1 MMKSASHDLKFFT
14 NEADATLY
22 DRFVSTLQH
31 AQFFDVLVGYFR
43 TSGFKRLADVLE
55 HTEKVRILVGINID
69 RRAYDGWQHAMAT
82 SSTQQHP
89 QGSFD
94 FQAHDTTRQ
103 AFLNNL
109 QHEMATSEDSLIV
122 EQATHQFLAFLRAG
136 KLELRAYPLANIHAK
151 VYILRFPENF
161 MEYGKVITGSS
172 NFSENGLVA
181 QREFN
186 VELKDRPDVDYALE
200 KFEAL
205 WAEGV
210 DLSEAYVD
218 TITRKTWLSDSITPY
233 QIYLKFL
240 YEYFK
245 EDINLD
251 AEALYSLPAGFLDL
265 AYQRQAV
272 LAAKKILDGY
282 DGVFLADV
290 VGLGKTFIS
299 ALLLQQLPGQKLII
313 CPPVLENYWR
323 DTLRDFFVPGCE
335 VVSLG
340 KLEHILNRGTDRYG
354 LVLIDEAHR
363 FRNEL
368 TQRYEQLA
376 LICQNKKVVLV
387 SATPLNNSLDDL
399 LSLLKLFQPAKRS
412 DIPGV
417 SNLEAFFSELK
428 REIDQHDKDS
438 PERLEAIRDTAALAR
453 DKVLKHVMV
462 RRTRSEI
469 KNYFS
474 EDLAEQGLTFP
485 EIAEPQR
492 MIYTFEGDVEQLFND
507 TIELLKQFR
516 YARYTPLLYQKKGA
530 SSFEQLSQR
539 NVGGFMKGI
548 LVKRLE
554 SSFYAF
560 RETLKRFIGSYQR
573 FIAMLEQGVV
583 WISNDVDVFDL
594 LDDGDIDRLEQLRE
608 EGRAE
613 RYAADN
619 FKPALGQDLR
629 QDLILLTSLE
639 GMWRK
644 LPTDPK
650 LEHVIG
656 RLKQDSLLQNK
667 VIIFSEAADTV
678 SYLQEQLE
686 QHFPKQVMAFT
697 GAGGR
702 WRGQNYGKASA
713 RELIVSHFDPSY
725 STEQVASDDI
735 RLLVTSDVLAEGI
748 NLHRANV
755 VINYDLP
762 WNPTRVLQRVGRV
775 NRVGTQHDT
784 VYVYNIF
791 PTSQSDAHLGLEGN
805 IISKIQ
811 TFHNTL
817 GEDAKYLS
825 EEEEVS
831 THELFGDQL
840 YRRLNDKATFDEDG
854 TEEDESELK
863 YLQVIRHVRDHD
875 PDMFEHIKRLPKKA
889 RSVQADA
896 HTALLTFFRRGKL
909 KRFVHVLADAQEVT
923 FLQAAKQFACA
934 PDTPRATLNPHASE
948 HYYEALARAKAH
960 LAESEQEDPM
970 AGSKRGGSNDQKLLK
985 AIKASRKYRGFTDED
1000 EAFLRRVR
1008 QALEAGII
1016 PKNRI
1021 KSIVGELNQHLD
1033 PRKLLALLR
1042 RYLDDASLTP
1052 PEREQDSRP
1061 VEVILSSYFSH
1072 NVTNHN
1078 VTND

>member
-1 MMKSASHDLKFFT
+1 MTKSEMHDLKFFT
-14 NEADATLY
+14 NEPDATLY
-22 DRFVSTLQH
+22 DRFVQTLQH

-55 HTEKVRILVGINID
+55 KTEKVRILVGINVD
-69 RRAYDGWQHAMAT
+69 RRAYDGWQRAMSSVGMP
-82 SSTQQHP
+82 SSTQP
-89 QGSFD
+89 EQGAFD
-94 FQAHDTTRQ
+94 FQAHETTRQ

-109 QHEMATSEDSLIV
+109 EHEMATSEDSFDV
-122 EQATHQFLAFLRAG
+122 EQATSQFLAFLRSG

-151 VYILRFPENF
+151 VYILRFREGV

-210 DLSEAYVD
+210 DLSDAYVD
-218 TITRKTWLSDSITPY
+218 TIAHKTWLSDSITPY

-251 AEALYSLPAGFLDL
+251 ADALYSLPAGFLDL

-282 DGVFLADV
+282 GGVFLADV

-313 CPPVLENYWR
+313 CPPVLETYWR
-323 DTLRDFFVPGCE
+323 DTLRDFFVPGCD

-340 KLEHILNRGTDRYG
+340 KLEHLRTRGVERYS

-363 FRNEL
+363 FRNEI

-399 LSLLKLFQPAKRS
+399 LALLKLFQPAKRS

-417 SNLEAFFSELK
+417 SNLEAFFADLK
-428 REIDQHDKDS
+428 RDIDQYDKDD
-438 PERLEAIRDTAALAR
+438 PERLEAIRDTAARAR

-485 EIAEPQR
+485 DIAQPQR
-492 MIYTFEGDVEQLFND
+492 LVYTFEGEVEQLFND

-516 YARYTPLLYQKKGA
+516 YARYTPLLYQKQGA
-530 SSFEQLSQR
+530 SKFEQLSQR

-560 RETLKRFIGSYQR
+560 RETLKRFVRSYKR
-573 FIAMLEQGVV
+573 FIAMLEQGVI

-594 LDDGDIDRLEQLRE
+594 LDEGDTSRLEQLRA

-613 RYAADN
+613 SYPVDQ
-619 FKPALGQDLR
+619 FKPELQHDLR

-650 LEHVIG
+650 LEHVVSELH
-656 RLKQDSLLQNK
+656 RDPLLQNK

-686 QHFPKQVMAFT
+686 QHFAGQVMSFT
-697 GAGGR
+697 AAGGR
-702 WRGQNYGKASA
+702 WRGQNYGSASA
-713 RELIVSHFDPSY
+713 RELIVSYFDPSL
-725 STEQVASDDI
+725 SRDDSRDRTALGDI
-735 RLLVTSDVLAEGI
+735 RILVTSDVLAEGI

-755 VINYDLP
+755 VMNYDLP

-775 NRVGTQHDT
+775 NRVGTTHDT

-791 PTSQSDAHLGLEGN
+791 PTSQSDAHIGLENN

-831 THELFGDQL
+831 THALFGDQL
-840 YRRLNDKATFDEDG
+840 YRRLNDKATFDED
-854 TEEDESELK
+854 
-863 YLQVIRHVRDHD
+863 
-875 PDMFEHIKRLPKKA
+875 
-889 RSVQADA
+889 RS
-896 HTALLTFFRRGKL
+896 ALRTS
-909 KRFVHVLADAQEVT
+909 Q
-923 FLQAAKQFACA
+923 
-934 PDTPRATLNPHASE
+934 N
-948 HYYEALARAKAH
+948 
-960 LAESEQEDPM
+960 
-970 AGSKRGGSNDQKLLK
+970 SNTC
-985 AIKASRKYRGFTDED
+985 R
-1000 EAFLRRVR
+1000 
-1008 QALEAGII
+1008 
-1016 PKNRI
+1016 
-1021 KSIVGELNQHLD
+1021 
-1033 PRKLLALLR
+1033 
-1042 RYLDDASLTP
+1042 
-1052 PEREQDSRP
+1052 
-1061 VEVILSSYFSH
+1061 
-1072 NVTNHN
+1072 
-1078 VTND
+1078 